1 MKSKIL
7 RFLELSKEFTID
19 SEEIFTYQPQ
29 NNFIISGH
37 GYGTIN
43 SQSEQLNSKT
53 RLELL
58 KEKSEKEVSK
68 AERFEEY
75 LQLQTDLLEYYQA
88 LNKLKST

>member
-1 MKSKIL
+1 MKNKVL

-19 SEEIFTYQPQ
+19 SEEIFEYQPQ
-29 NNFIISGH
+29 NNFSIGGH
-37 GYGTIN
+37 GYITIN
-43 SQSEQLNSKT
+43 NQSEQLNSKT

-75 LQLQTDLLEYYQA
+75 LELQKDLLEYYQA
-88 LNKLKST
+88 LNKVRNN

>member
-1 MKSKIL
+1 MENKIL

-19 SEEIFTYQPQ
+19 SKEIFEYQQQ
-29 NNFIISGH
+29 NDFGIGGH
-37 GYGTIN
+37 GYITIT
-43 SQSEQLNSKT
+43 SQSKQLNSKT

-58 KEKSEKEVSK
+58 KEKTEKEVSR